1 MRRLRSQLTFANVT
15 AVIALFV
22 ALGGGAYAATSLPKN
37 SVGANQIK
45 ANAVT
50 GAKIKNGAVTAAKI
64 APGSIGTVAT
74 ATNATHATTADSAT
88 RAESAGRA
96 ESATRAGNAETATRA
111 ASAETANRAA
121 TAETATRAVTAES
134 ATRAASADAATHA
147 DSATDADHATSAD
160 AATNAVHAT
169 SADSATNAATAAV
182 ATEAKN
188 LDGLPS
194 SSFAPVTNFL
204 SGSADLSVASSQLVF
219 AVPGG
224 PELRTTGTGTN
235 EFNIQFRNPPTST
248 ESWTLSSVGSRLS
261 ELPPGG
267 FGSFGL
273 TGNAATITI
282 YSENLKRSVVGACT
296 FLPEIN
302 RIGCA
307 GTLYSGA

>member
-88 RAESAGRA
+88 RA
-96 ESATRAGNAETATRA
+96 GNAETATRA

-121 TAETATRAVTAES
+121 TAETATRALTAES

-147 DSATDADHATSAD
+147 DSATDAD
-160 AATNAVHAT
+160 HAT

-261 ELPPGG
+261 EIPPGG